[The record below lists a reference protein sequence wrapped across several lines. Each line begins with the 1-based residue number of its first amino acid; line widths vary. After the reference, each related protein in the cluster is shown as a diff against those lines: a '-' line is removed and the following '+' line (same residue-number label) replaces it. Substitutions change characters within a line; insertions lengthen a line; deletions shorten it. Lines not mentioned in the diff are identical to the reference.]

1 MGSKLW
7 QVPLEGENGAR
18 SGKDWVSF
26 ESVLMEHVRR
36 MEQRGMKGNG
46 ELVEGHF
53 REQGNR
59 RSAQLSSR
67 WRR

>member
-1 MGSKLW
+1 M
-7 QVPLEGENGAR
+7 EGENGAR

-26 ESVLMEHVRR
+26 ESVLIEHMRR
-36 MEQRGMKGNG
+36 MEQWGLKGNVD
-46 ELVEGHF
+46 LVEGDF

-59 RSAQLSSR
+59 RSGQLSSR

>member
-1 MGSKLW
+1 M
-7 QVPLEGENGAR
+7 EGENGAR

-36 MEQRGMKGNG
+36 MERWGMKGNVD
-46 ELVEGHF
+46 LVEGDF

-59 RSAQLSSR
+59 R
-67 WRR
+67 

>member
-1 MGSKLW
+1 M
-7 QVPLEGENGAR
+7 EGENGAR

-26 ESVLMEHVRR
+26 ESVLMEHVRKMAR
-36 MEQRGMKGNG
+36 WGMKRNVD
-46 ELVEGHF
+46 LVEGDF

-59 RSAQLSSR
+59 RSSQLSSR

>member
-1 MGSKLW
+1 M
-7 QVPLEGENGAR
+7 EGENGAR

-26 ESVLMEHVRR
+26 ESVFMEHVRR
-36 MEQRGMKGNG
+36 MEQWGMKGNVD
-46 ELVEGHF
+46 LVEGDF

-59 RSAQLSSR
+59 RSGQLSSR

>member
-1 MGSKLW
+1 M
-7 QVPLEGENGAR
+7 EGENGAR

-36 MEQRGMKGNG
+36 MERWGMKGNVD
-46 ELVEGHF
+46 LVEGDF

-59 RSAQLSSR
+59 RSSQLSSR